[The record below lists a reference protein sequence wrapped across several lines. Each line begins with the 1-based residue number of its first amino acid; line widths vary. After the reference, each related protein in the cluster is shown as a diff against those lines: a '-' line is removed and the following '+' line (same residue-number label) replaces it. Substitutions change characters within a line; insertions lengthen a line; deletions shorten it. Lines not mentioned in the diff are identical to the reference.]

1 MRVGFDARWYNDSGV
16 GVYVLELV
24 RALAAS
30 AKDFDL
36 IVYEDPSNPLPNME
50 GAGCERVPLYSPKY
64 SFAGQVELRQ
74 RARRDKIDV
83 FHSPFYAAPL
93 ILSCPMVVTVHD
105 LIPFLFPIYPWPKQ
119 WLVKMGYRM
128 AARRAKHILADSRNT
143 ATDVHNILGIPEARI
158 STIHIAAQSC
168 FKPEGDE
175 RELERLKEKF
185 GVRPPYVVAASAR
198 NWRTKNLGSA
208 LRALE
213 VARRETGIEFQSVVY
228 GPIDGLQALGSS
240 SDAWQAIKLR
250 PTGYV
255 EAEDLAMFFR
265 NAHAFILPSLYEG
278 FGLPVLEALSCGCA
292 VVASKAGSIAEVAGD
307 GAQLFDPFDIEGMA
321 RAVTA
326 LLCNSE
332 ELRRWKVSALVRAKH
347 FSWSQ
352 AALQTISVYH
362 RTQVS

>member
-30 AKDFDL
+30 ARDFDL
-36 IVYEDPSNPLPNME
+36 IVYEDPRNPLPDME
-50 GAGCERVPLYSPKY
+50 GAGCERVPLHSPKY
-64 SFAGQVELRQ
+64 SFAGQFELRQ

-128 AARRAKHILADSRNT
+128 AARRARHILAVSRNT
-143 ATDVHNILGIPEARI
+143 ATDVRNILGVPEGRI
-158 STIHIAAQSC
+158 STIHNAVQSC

-175 RELERLKEKF
+175 QELQRLKKEY

-198 NWRTKNLGSA
+198 NWRTKNLRSA

-213 VARRETGIEFQSVVY
+213 AARRQSGIEFQSVVY
-228 GPIDGLQALGSS
+228 GPIDGLQALSS
-240 SDAWQAIKLR
+240 
-250 PTGYV
+250 
-255 EAEDLAMFFR
+255 
-265 NAHAFILPSLYEG
+265 
-278 FGLPVLEALSCGCA
+278 C
-292 VVASKAGSIAEVAGD
+292 
-307 GAQLFDPFDIEGMA
+307 
-321 RAVTA
+321 
-326 LLCNSE
+326 
-332 ELRRWKVSALVRAKH
+332 
-347 FSWSQ
+347 
-352 AALQTISVYH
+352 
-362 RTQVS
+362 